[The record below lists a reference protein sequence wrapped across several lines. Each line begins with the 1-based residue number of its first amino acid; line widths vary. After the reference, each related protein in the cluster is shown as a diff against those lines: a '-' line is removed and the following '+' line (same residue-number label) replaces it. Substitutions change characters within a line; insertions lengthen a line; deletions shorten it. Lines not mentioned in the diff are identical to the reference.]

1 MALPSP
7 ERLLRDSG
15 QLQERLSLLQVKGG
29 LLDSV
34 FGPERADG
42 MQGELTAAVRN
53 RELLH
58 AQLLSRE
65 SQLQGLISRTKDFDV
80 PYESLRSKLSALQH
94 QLLAADSLQPDIL
107 AKKSQADRFMV
118 IQKDLEDCEAQLT
131 ALETLVSSS
140 QSHRTQFERLYADW
154 KHLHSTARLK
164 VSESEE
170 SISDHESFHNSLLNM
185 EKWLMIMKQKLE
197 SFHRQSGEWSIEG
210 RQHEAERALGE
221 FPEKELQL
229 QQMEVQGQGVLERTS
244 EEGRVHILRDIKR
257 QRESWLAL
265 YNMSLNLHRIGTG
278 HVDVAEQLQTTDRL
292 CLLECWRSVCRPL
305 PHITAQSGGGAMAS
319 FGSGRGVNL
328 EGETGGRGGAVEGG
342 LIQSHHGEGH
352 LILSAQDNTP
362 LNSPRTGEDRGD
374 LGDTVDSSAWSI
386 YSRAGPK
393 GSTDPPPDGSTGSER
408 SAGAADRGGAAFTIK
423 GGGGQYQSRRR
434 EFEAWLSNQNA
445 LLSGVS
451 SSKAAALSTKELKT
465 RQDTLRALRA
475 ELSWGQEH
483 FQLLL
488 QESQSAAAGPGP
500 AEDVGLEE
508 LRYRWMLYKSKVK
521 DVGELRTRAKRV
533 QAQQEEP
540 AVAAKVQKRAG
551 LWQRVCRLALP
562 LWLLLLA
569 LLLLAFL
576 LPFMDEGSS
585 CSLTNN
591 FARSFN
597 VMLRYNGP
605 PPT

>member
-1 MALPSP
+1 MSIPLSGCCVSP
-7 ERLLRDSG
+7 RVPKLKLKGNRSRG
-15 QLQERLSLLQVKGG
+15 GWQVKGE

-42 MQGELTAAVRN
+42 LQGELTAAVRN

-65 SQLQGLISRTKDFDV
+65 SQLQGLISRTKDFDAA
-80 PYESLRSKLSALQH
+80 YESLRSKLSALRH
-94 QLLAADSLQPDIL
+94 QLVAADSLQPDIL
-107 AKKSQADRFMV
+107 AKKSQADRFM
-118 IQKDLEDCEAQLT
+118 
-131 ALETLVSSS
+131 
-140 QSHRTQFERLYADW
+140 
-154 KHLHSTARLK
+154 
-164 VSESEE
+164 
-170 SISDHESFHNSLLNM
+170 SFHNSLLNR

-197 SFHRQSGEWSIEG
+197 SFHSQSGEWSIEG

-244 EEGRVHILRDIKR
+244 EEGGPHPAGH
-257 QRESWLAL
+257 QPPMGFLAGPVQHEPQ
-265 YNMSLNLHRIGTG
+265 ST
-278 HVDVAEQLQTTDRL
+278 QTTDRL

-319 FGSGRGVNL
+319 FGSKP
-328 EGETGGRGGAVEGG
+328 GGRDRRAGGSSGGG
-342 LIQSHHGEGH
+342 LIQSHHSEGH

-374 LGDTVDSSAWSI
+374 LGDTHLQQ
-386 YSRAGPK
+386 SR
-393 GSTDPPPDGSTGSER
+393 TERLDRPPPDGSTGSER